1 MTKVNVYIDESG
13 NTGLQLHD
21 PRQPVYSIA
30 SVSVPEQQTDTL
42 NRIFEGAQ
50 KKFRPQGLELK
61 GSRLVSSLNGQRTIR
76 YLAEELAKSKIMIS
90 LLVIHKPY
98 HVAGWIIHDCFD
110 YAHNT
115 SVTAQWTWD
124 RELRL
129 PAQNAIMRIVRPQ
142 TLELWWKARISA
154 DATGMRDSI
163 CQIIKE
169 LAIDEYGRE
178 LGQLLSGFDAEDLAE
193 TSRSETS
200 SFPVPKKQYGI
211 SPNVTAFIGFVQL
224 LDEDAQQMNISDISV
239 THDEQKQFSENFLWW
254 AKLTG
259 NLESKHSERDRKPM
273 ILPDGLI
280 MPSIPLISLKRF
292 AIARSIDK
300 PGIQLADCFASLA
313 RIVGEYA
320 FRDEINSIPLVLRQA
335 LLHLRPSPSFPES
348 IGPTRWQCD
357 TIKLLSGE
365 STIIQT

>member
-1 MTKVNVYIDESG
+1 MKVNVYIDESG

-42 NRIFEGAQ
+42 NGIFEGA
-50 KKFRPQGLELK
+50 KKTFRLQGSELK
-61 GSRLVSSLNGQRTIR
+61 GNRLVSSPNGQRVIR
-76 YLAEELAKSKIMIS
+76 YLAEELAKSNIMIS

-110 YAHNT
+110 HAHNS

-124 RELRL
+124 RKLRI
-129 PAQNAIMRIVRPQ
+129 PAQNAIMRLARPQ
-142 TLELWWKARISA
+142 TLELWWQARIST
-154 DATGMRDSI
+154 DATGMRKSI
-163 CQIIKE
+163 YKIIEE
-169 LAIDEYGRE
+169 LSIDEYGRE

-200 SFPVPKKQYGI
+200 SFSVPKKQYGI

-224 LDEDAQQMNISDISV
+224 LDEDAQEMNISDISV

-259 NLESKHSERDRKPM
+259 NLENKHIERDRNPM

-280 MPSIPLISLKRF
+280 LPSIPLIALKSF
-292 AIARSIDK
+292 ALAKSIDQ

-320 FRDEINSIPLVLRQA
+320 FRDEINSIPPILRQA

-348 IGPTRWQCD
+348 IGPTSWQRD